1 MYSYKVMIHPN
12 NKQETKIRRTLNK
25 CIECNNIIYDYID
38 SFIKNNEKI
47 PSCSDVRKW
56 FTIQKGILDNEAI
69 NKRKNLTKKEMR
81 SNHLDTL
88 FYDVSNDALKQ
99 EIKDTYNSFMRYFK
113 KLSKYPVKKKY
124 NNYKK
129 SFYVDPYKI
138 EFSDKKVRLEK
149 IANNQKQNRQK
160 LNYINLAEKDRIPTS
175 VLYYNPRVI
184 LEGDSFYIVVS
195 VNDKNI
201 APKKKIETTSNIIG
215 IDVNIKSV
223 VTSDNDVYKAITFN
237 ESYKKA
243 LKKEKRAQK
252 KLSRKYIK
260 TKNIKKSL
268 KESKNYNKQRQIKN
282 KYTTRINNLK
292 KSHIDY
298 IVTSLINKRPKIICI
313 EDLDVKEMKEKGTRT
328 SKYISKGIQQ
338 NPFSKFLKTL
348 EDRCNNYG
356 IKIIKVDRYYPSSKT
371 CSNCNYKKED
381 LKLSDRTFV
390 CPNCGLKI
398 NRDYNA
404 AINIKR
410 YALEKLFH

>member
-69 NKRKNLTKKEMR
+69 NKRKNMTKKEMI

-99 EIKDTYNSFMRYFK
+99 EIKDTYNSFIRCFN
-113 KLSKYPVKKKY
+113 KLSKYPVRKKY

-149 IANNQKQNRQK
+149 IANNRKKNRQK
-160 LNYINLAEKDRIPTS
+160 LNYIKLAEKDRIPTNA
-175 VLYYNPRVI
+175 LYYNPRVI
-184 LEGDSFYIVVS
+184 LEGDRFYIVVS
-195 VNDKNI
+195 VADEF
-201 APKKKIETTSNIIG
+201 APKKKIETTDNVIG

-223 VTSDNDVYKAITFN
+223 VTSDNDVYKAITYDK
-237 ESYKKA
+237 SYKKA

-260 TKNIKKSL
+260 SKELNKSL
-268 KESKNYNKQRQIKN
+268 KKSKNYKKQREIKN
-282 KYTTRINNLK
+282 KYTRRINNLK
-292 KSHIDY
+292 ESHIDY
-298 IVTSLINKRPKIICI
+298 IITSIKKKRPKLICI
-313 EDLDVKEMKEKGTRT
+313 EDLDINGMKEPKDN
-328 SKYISKGIQQ
+328 KYIRKGIQQ
-338 NPFSKFLKTL
+338 NPFRKLLKTL

-356 IKIIKVDRYYPSSKT
+356 IKITKIDRYYPSSKT
-371 CSNCNYKKED
+371 CNKCNYKKED

-390 CPNCGLKI
+390 CPKCGLII

-404 AINIKR
+404 AINIKK
-410 YALEKLFH
+410 YALEH